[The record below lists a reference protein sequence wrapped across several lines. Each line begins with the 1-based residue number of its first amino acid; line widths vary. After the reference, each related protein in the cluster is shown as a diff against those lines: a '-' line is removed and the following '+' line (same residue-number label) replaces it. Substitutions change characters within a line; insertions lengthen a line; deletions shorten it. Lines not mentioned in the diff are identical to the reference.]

1 MRNCKSGWVSH
12 WCRCWNGTFH
22 SFLGHPPMSGGTHR
36 EFLFVVDQTVF
47 CILFH
52 HFPWQS
58 QAFFEWFFPAR
69 PLMCCCL
76 QGCPPQLYETLRE
89 REFISSEPHI
99 QGSPPVLWSKLSR
112 IQLVQHKMGKT
123 SDSRRVL
130 STVDIFLP
138 RIYFTIFHPKKRI
151 SRNQMPISASK
162 PARQSHKTLLRY
174 FHPWH
179 HFGASFWGTASWFF
193 LVSVW
198 PVVKCQFCFFVAK
211 TPSCWKHP

>member
-1 MRNCKSGWVSH
+1 
-12 WCRCWNGTFH
+12 
-22 SFLGHPPMSGGTHR
+22 MSGGTHR

-89 REFISSEPHI
+89 RELISSEPHI
-99 QGSPPVLWSKLSR
+99 QGSPPVLWSKLNR

-138 RIYFTIFHPKKRI
+138 RIYFTIFHPKKEDI
-151 SRNQMPISASK
+151 KKSNADFSLQTCTPK
-162 PARQSHKTLLRY
+162 PQNTAEILS
-174 FHPWH
+174 PM
-179 HFGASFWGTASWFF
+179 ASFWGIILGHCQLVLSCECLAGGKMSVLF
-193 LVSVW
+193 L
-198 PVVKCQFCFFVAK
+198 CC
-211 TPSCWKHP
+211 